1 MPGEVQNETNGR
13 VERRR
18 EETIQRG
25 KEEEP
30 QAGHGHRRRAGK
42 KKKKKKLKE
51 GNQQV
56 THLSSKRHDEFH
68 GPGTQKKK
76 REPTKEK
83 VETGRKL
90 ISLSPKSL
98 QSDDEKNDLFNEEPC
113 QRTT

>member
-13 VERRR
+13 MERRR

-30 QAGHGHRRRAGK
+30 QAGHGHRRRAG
-42 KKKKKKLKE
+42 KKKLKE

-76 REPTKEK
+76 KENPQK
-83 VETGRKL
+83 KKSKL
-90 ISLSPKSL
+90 VG
-98 QSDDEKNDLFNEEPC
+98 N
-113 QRTT
+113 

>member
-68 GPGTQKKK
+68 GPGTQNKKENPQKKK
-76 REPTKEK
+76 S
-83 VETGRKL
+83 KL
-90 ISLSPKSL
+90 VG
-98 QSDDEKNDLFNEEPC
+98 N
-113 QRTT
+113 

>member
-42 KKKKKKLKE
+42 KKKKKLKE

-68 GPGTQKKK
+68 GPGTPKKK

>member
-68 GPGTQKKK
+68 GPGTPKKKENPQKKK
-76 REPTKEK
+76 S
-83 VETGRKL
+83 KL
-90 ISLSPKSL
+90 VG
-98 QSDDEKNDLFNEEPC
+98 N
-113 QRTT
+113 